1 MHPML
6 RIQQVNWGVFA
17 IFFLFHKFSIIWLRF
32 VVMGADLV
40 VIHIWWRSIF
50 FHLLLL
56 KVHFD
61 PHLNH
66 WSINH
71 ALLIVF
77 LIPTP
82 ISVVITIILWG
93 LETVEAVAEHSA
105 KRSYSIFLVWLVS
118 SQIIYTYL
126 IPTCDFTHGFL
137 SNVWRDFWH
146 LLFIL
151 LYKQFFL
158 CFFLDFLDLFKMAS
172 FIVRLSTDSALVWIK
187 TFREISPVLVEFFNP
202 LNTFIEQPDFSF
214 EALLFVVVVHQLKHV
229 SHFFVQL

>member
-1 MHPML
+1 MVGDDP
-6 RIQQVNWGVFA
+6 
-17 IFFLFHKFSIIWLRF
+17 
-32 VVMGADLV
+32 V
-40 VIHIWWRSIF
+40 VIHIRWRSIF

-56 KVHFD
+56 KVHFK

-66 WSINH
+66 WSINNPFS
-71 ALLIVF
+71 IVL
-77 LIPTP
+77 LIPTS
-82 ISVVITIILWG
+82 ISIVVTIILWG
-93 LETVEAVAEHSA
+93 LETVEAVAEHST

-118 SQIIYTYL
+118 SQIVNTYL
-126 IPTCDFTHGFL
+126 IPTCNFTHGFL
-137 SNVWRDFWH
+137 SYVWRDFWH

-187 TFREISPVLVEFFNP
+187 PFREISSILVEIFYP
-202 LNTFIEQPDFSF
+202 LNAFIKQPNFSF
-214 EALLFVVVVHQLKHV
+214 EALLFVVMIHQLKHV